1 MMGTA
6 DRGEPQSVTDA
17 AVLANALLG
26 DGLPPEAEFHLW
38 EAGLSYHLD
47 DVAEHHLREA
57 QALAPGHAAVLI
69 GLYRFYF
76 YKGRLADA
84 LTVAKLCLEK
94 AARENRLAADWRNV
108 AAGDAAFGHYENML
122 APDWQNVA
130 AGDAAFGHYEN
141 MLPRFYLFTLKG
153 YAYLQMRLG
162 NLEEGRA
169 AVAKLLELD
178 PSDKVG
184 ARVLLG
190 VLERVGQDDG

>member
-1 MMGTA
+1 MGDA
-6 DRGEPQSVTDA
+6 GRAEPQSVTEA

-26 DGLPPEAEFHLW
+26 GGLPPEAEFHLW

-47 DVAEHHLREA
+47 DVAEHHLRQA

-84 LTVAKLCLEK
+84 LTIAKLCLDK
-94 AARENRLAADWRNV
+94 AAHENRLALDWQQV
-108 AAGDAAFGHYENML
+108 AAD
-122 APDWQNVA
+122 
-130 AGDAAFGHYEN
+130 DAAFGHYEN

-169 AVAKLLELD
+169 AAAKLLELD

-184 ARVLLG
+184 ARVLLE
-190 VLERVGQDDG
+190 VLERIGQDDDA